1 MRSTASALADEIAK
15 RGLTLMVQGIDG
27 QRHQLLE
34 EFKRDIHSV
43 LFGLDSFWMGV
54 DVPGEALEHVI
65 ITRLPFAFP
74 NHPLIEARLEGIAA
88 RGGNAFMEYTL
99 PEALL
104 KFKQGAGRLIRTR
117 DDKGIVTILDARIV
131 RKSYGR
137 AFISSLPRCPIE
149 ILTSEGDVEYMEP
162 FER

>member
-1 MRSTASALADEIAK
+1 MASALTEEFSS

-88 RGGNAFMEYTL
+88 RGGNSFMEYTL
-99 PEALL
+99 PEAIL
-104 KFKQGAGRLIRTR
+104 KFKQGAGRLIRSR
-117 DDKGIVTILDARIV
+117 DDRGIVTILDARIV

-137 AFISSLPRCPIE
+137 AFISSLPRCPVE
-149 ILTSEGDVEYMEP
+149 ILSSEGDAEYMEP
-162 FER
+162 LER

>member
-1 MRSTASALADEIAK
+1 
-15 RGLTLMVQGIDG
+15 
-27 QRHQLLE
+27 
-34 EFKRDIHSV
+34 
-43 LFGLDSFWMGV
+43 
-54 DVPGEALEHVI
+54 
-65 ITRLPFAFP
+65 
-74 NHPLIEARLEGIAA
+74 LIEARLEGIAA

-117 DDKGIVTILDARIV
+117 EDKGIVTILDARIV